1 MADIGTIVDNSRT
14 IQLQS
19 GASVVVP
26 KVALATSWAVL
37 QIINARAGVYYTV
50 TCGDQSVKVVID
62 ANGNAKMSLTPFMA
76 QQLLLAQEIPLPTD
90 GSSSKADN
98 LWRGVLAL
106 TIATDGSSESV
117 DVPFIYGGA
126 NPNRQVQ
133 ERYIDYIAEGNLGTW
148 VTLDLAEWFN
158 ADGTLDS
165 THKDDWLASN
175 FNLNRYLDPAPTGD
189 TIEQIN
195 VAMYNRG
202 RIVFAPLVL
211 HLHYDCRDEKTML
224 VKWLD
229 AQGGINVRRFTFSGE
244 SEGGVTDSSYTR
256 HHWTREKI
264 LVGDNY
270 WAGLD
275 KWAQRTAT
283 KQITLGDDNIEQ
295 DQFSWVAS
303 LVQSSCVEVWAETSK
318 GEYIWQRCNVADS
331 SVERDPRKSFFSVT
345 LTLELAPIYNP
356 QQF

>member
-1 MADIGTIVDNSRT
+1 MADIGTIVENKRT
-14 IQLQS
+14 INLV
-19 GASVVVP
+19 GNARCIVP
-26 KVALATSWAVL
+26 CVALATSWAVL
-37 QIINARAGVYYTV
+37 SITGAVAGTSYTIS
-50 TCGDQSVKVVID
+50 CSGQAVKLTIGSD
-62 ANGNAKMSLTPFMA
+62 GTAKMLLTPFMA
-76 QQLLLAQEIPLPTD
+76 QAVAGAYDCPLPTD
-90 GSSSKADN
+90 GSSTKIEN
-98 LWRGVLAL
+98 KWRGILLV
-106 TIATDGSSESV
+106 TVATGSQSI
-117 DVPFIYGGA
+117 DIDIPFIYGGA

-165 THKDDWLASN
+165 RHKDDWLASN

-202 RIVFAPLVL
+202 SIVFAPLVL
-211 HLHYDCRDEKTML
+211 HLHYDCREENTML

-229 AQGGINVRRFTFSGE
+229 AQGGINVRRFTFAGE

-256 HHWTREKI
+256 HHWTREK
-264 LVGDNY
+264 LEVGDNY

-303 LVQSSCVEVWAETSK
+303 LVQSSSVEVWAETSK
-318 GEYIWQRCNVADS
+318 GEYLWQRCNVADS
-331 SVERDPRKSFFSVT
+331 TVERDPRKSVFSVT